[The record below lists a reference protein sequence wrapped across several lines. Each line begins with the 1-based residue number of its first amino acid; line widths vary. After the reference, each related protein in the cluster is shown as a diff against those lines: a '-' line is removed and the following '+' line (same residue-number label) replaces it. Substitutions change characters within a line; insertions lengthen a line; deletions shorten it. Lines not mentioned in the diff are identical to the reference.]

1 MVDEMDIFEKRLRD
15 KEINWKWVFAH
26 TAMIWIGS
34 LILGSVVGFTLGSV
48 LSTDI
53 TDSLTHNSE
62 VILTLAGFANIIT
75 AFLVVFIISLV
86 QKITWKHLFLVLI
99 LLFITSLYNVITYG
113 FSVSDI
119 FIGAIYL
126 GIPMV
131 IAKLLAV
138 LILKTYEVIK
148 K

>member
-34 LILGSVVGFTLGSV
+34 YILGFVLGFSVGSVATDLTDSEVLILM
-48 LSTDI
+48 
-53 TDSLTHNSE
+53 
-62 VILTLAGFANIIT
+62 LAAFANLIT

-99 LLFITSLYNVITYG
+99 LFGITSLYNVTYG
-113 FSVSDI
+113 FTLSEI
-119 FIGAIYL
+119 FVGGIYIGIC
-126 GIPMV
+126 MV
-131 IAKLLAV
+131 IAKSIAM

>member
-26 TAMIWIGS
+26 TAIIWIAS
-34 LILGSVVGFTLGSV
+34 YILGFVLGFSVGSV
-48 LSTDI
+48 AYTDI
-53 TDSLTHNSE
+53 TDSEEL
-62 VILTLAGFANIIT
+62 ILMLAGFANLIS

-86 QKITWKHLFLVLI
+86 QKITWKHLFLVII
-99 LLFITSLYNVITYG
+99 LTGLTSIYNMTNG
-113 FSVSDI
+113 FTLSEI
-119 FIGAIYL
+119 FVGGIYIGIC
-126 GIPMV
+126 MV
-131 IAKLLAV
+131 IAKSIAM

>member
-34 LILGSVVGFTLGSV
+34 YILGFVLGFSVGSVATDLTDSEELILM
-48 LSTDI
+48 
-53 TDSLTHNSE
+53 
-62 VILTLAGFANIIT
+62 LAGFANLIT

-86 QKITWKHLFLVLI
+86 QKITWKHLFLVII
-99 LLFITSLYNVITYG
+99 LLTITSFVNVFYG
-113 FSVSDI
+113 YSLFQI
-119 FIGAIYL
+119 FVGCIL
-126 GIPMV
+126 VGICMV
-131 IAKLLAV
+131 IAKSIAM

>member
-34 LILGSVVGFTLGSV
+34 YILGFVLGFSVGSVATDLTDSEELILM
-48 LSTDI
+48 
-53 TDSLTHNSE
+53 
-62 VILTLAGFANIIT
+62 LAAFANLIT

-99 LLFITSLYNVITYG
+99 LLIITSFYNVVTYG
-113 FSVSDI
+113 FTLSDI
-119 FIGAIYL
+119 FVGSFFIGI
-126 GIPMV
+126 GMV
-131 IAKLLAV
+131 IAKSIAM
-138 LILKTYEVIK
+138 LILKTYEVITK
-148 K
+148 

>member
-34 LILGSVVGFTLGSV
+34 YILGFVLGFSVGSVATDLTDSEELILM
-48 LSTDI
+48 
-53 TDSLTHNSE
+53 
-62 VILTLAGFANIIT
+62 LAAFANLIT

-99 LLFITSLYNVITYG
+99 LLFITSFYNVITLG
-113 FSVSDI
+113 ISVSDI
-119 FIGAIYL
+119 FVGCFFIGIC
-126 GIPMV
+126 MV
-131 IAKLLAV
+131 IAKSIAM